1 MSLIEYIDKG
11 GVIAYIL
18 LAFNIIGISI
28 MLWKIVVL
36 TKFRAYK
43 DKICKELIETLTHK
57 NNGFKDET
65 TILEILKDRIRG
77 KIKDM
82 ELGLN
87 TIRIIAT
94 ISPLLGLLGTV
105 IGILG
110 SFETISLSG
119 MDDPTIFAD
128 NISLALITT
137 IGGLIVALPHYIG
150 YNYLIGYLDNLEES
164 MGKDAVEKFFEVKR

>member
-11 GVIAYIL
+11 GAIAYIL
-18 LAFNIIGISI
+18 LAFNIVGISI

-36 TKFRAYK
+36 VRFRAYK
-43 DKICKELIETLTHK
+43 DKICKELIKTLTHK
-57 NNGFKDET
+57 NNSFKDET

-110 SFETISLSG
+110 SFENISLNG

-137 IGGLIVALPHYIG
+137 IGGLIVAVPHYIG

>member
-11 GVIAYIL
+11 GAIAYIL
-18 LAFNIIGISI
+18 LAFNIVGIST
-28 MLWKIVVL
+28 MLWKIVVITRFRSYKAQICEEIIEAL
-36 TKFRAYK
+36 T
-43 DKICKELIETLTHK
+43 DK

-77 KIKDM
+77 RIKDM

-87 TIRIIAT
+87 TVRIIAT

-110 SFETISLSG
+110 SFENISLKG

-137 IGGLIVALPHYIG
+137 IGGLIVAVPHYIG

>member
-11 GVIAYIL
+11 GAIAYIL

-36 TKFRAYK
+36 TRFRAYK
-43 DKICKELIETLTHK
+43 DKICKELIETLAHR
-57 NNGFKDET
+57 NNSFKDET

-77 KIKDM
+77 RIKDM

-87 TIRIIAT
+87 TVRIIAT

-110 SFETISLSG
+110 SFENISLNG

-128 NISLALITT
+128 NIALALITT
-137 IGGLIVALPHYIG
+137 IGGLIVAVPHYIG

>member
-11 GVIAYIL
+11 GAIAYIL
-18 LAFNIIGISI
+18 LAFNIVGIST
-28 MLWKIVVL
+28 MLWKVVVI
-36 TKFRAYK
+36 TRFRSYK
-43 DKICKELIETLTHK
+43 EQICKEIIEALTHK
-57 NNGFKDET
+57 NNAFKDET

-87 TIRIIAT
+87 TVRIIAT

-110 SFETISLSG
+110 SFENISLKG

-137 IGGLIVALPHYIG
+137 IGGLIVAVPHYIG

>member
-1 MSLIEYIDKG
+1 MSLIEYINKG
-11 GVIAYIL
+11 GAIAYIL
-18 LAFNIIGISI
+18 LAFNIVGIST
-28 MLWKIVVL
+28 MLWKIVVITRFRSYKEQICEEIIEAL
-36 TKFRAYK
+36 T
-43 DKICKELIETLTHK
+43 DK

-77 KIKDM
+77 RIKDM

-87 TIRIIAT
+87 TVRIIAT

-110 SFETISLSG
+110 SFENISLKG

-137 IGGLIVALPHYIG
+137 IGGLIVAVPHYIG

>member
-1 MSLIEYIDKG
+1 MSLIEYINKG
-11 GVIAYIL
+11 GAIAYIL
-18 LAFNIIGISI
+18 LAFNIVGISI
-28 MLWKIVVL
+28 MLWKVVVL
-36 TKFRAYK
+36 TRFSAYK
-43 DKICKELIETLTHK
+43 EKICKEIIDALTHK
-57 NNGFKDET
+57 NNTFKDET
-65 TILEILKDRIRG
+65 TMLEILKDRIRG

-87 TIRIIAT
+87 TVRIIAT

-110 SFETISLSG
+110 SFENISLHG
-119 MDDPTIFAD
+119 MDDPAIFAD

-137 IGGLIVALPHYIG
+137 IGGLIVAVPHYIG
-150 YNYLIGYLDNLEES
+150 YNYFIGYLDNLEES